1 MWLIRLK
8 ILINY
13 TLFNDISDLK
23 IWKGNNQNRKFVNI
37 DYKNKIFEL
46 SEKTIKQ
53 IEQFKLWMQQRRY
66 SDNTIKSYIEALV
79 SFLVF
84 YKDKQIEEI
93 DNKDIVH
100 FNSEFIIKN
109 KLSLSYQNQLINA
122 LKLFYNTITNKKL
135 IIENILR
142 PRYSRKLPNV
152 LSKDEIEKI
161 LKATQN
167 LKHKAILS
175 LIYSCGLRRSE
186 LLNLEIKDIDSKRNL
201 LIIRNAKGRKDR
213 LVPLSVK
220 TLDLLRNYYKQ
231 YKTKKYL
238 FEGYIE
244 GEQYSAE
251 SLQNI
256 LWRSVKKAGI
266 NKAVTLHWLRHS
278 YATHLLEAGTDL
290 RYIQE
295 ILGHKSSKT
304 TEIYTHVST
313 NMLQKIKSP
322 FDDMDIEQ
330 NIE

>member
-256 LWRSVKKAGI
+256 LRRSVKKAGI

-304 TEIYTHVST
+304 TEIYTQVST

-322 FDDMDIEQ
+322 FDDMDIE
-330 NIE
+330 